1 MVMIKIYGSTIQI
14 SFVKEG
20 KERFFT
26 VNLLGSYPSKIIIH
40 YRSVGS
46 YCINVAPP
54 NRSIRDDHRGV
65 DFLRKS
71 QKTNM
76 VRISFY

>member
-26 VNLLGSYPSKIIIH
+26 VNLLGSYPSKILFTRFLL
-40 YRSVGS
+40 YKCG
-46 YCINVAPP
+46 AP
-54 NRSIRDDHRGV
+54 
-65 DFLRKS
+65 
-71 QKTNM
+71 Q
-76 VRISFY
+76 

>member
-40 YRSVGS
+40 
-46 YCINVAPP
+46 
-54 NRSIRDDHRGV
+54 
-65 DFLRKS
+65 
-71 QKTNM
+71 
-76 VRISFY
+76 

>member
-26 VNLLGSYPSKIIIH
+26 VNLLGSYLVKFYSL
-40 YRSVGS
+40 GS

-54 NRSIRDDHRGV
+54 NRSIRDDHR
-65 DFLRKS
+65 FLEEW
-71 QKTNM
+71 
-76 VRISFY
+76 IF